1 MSMEF
6 RTRNI
11 ENINRANNP
20 NFDSLS
26 FEERKELLN
35 HNMELLSDIDEIKKE
50 EKDEYVFQESNK
62 EENNSLNEDNS
73 LQKLNTLN
81 DEIEKDE
88 FYDAYLFTSQEEY
101 REQFIELAKELKNKY
116 GDKFILMMDKSEEE
130 KYLDLYSKGYKRP
143 KLEVIKDYKEYI
155 EKKKNNLPK
164 PDLIFYHGGASSD
177 FNIDKLDV
185 TRLSEKQQNNSN
197 SYAGFYMYDENNKTG
212 AYHYAEQENNRKH
225 TNDLGVVKLYIDP
238 NLKIY
243 DYNEHHSDMF
253 GITRLSQNT
262 IKELMEQGYDLI
274 KGKVLSKTEYVLLN
288 KDKIKNIEFI
298 PVEINFEQGEI
309 NKLR

>member
-6 RTRNI
+6 RRRNI

-20 NFDSLS
+20 NFYSLS

-116 GDKFILMMDKSEEE
+116 GDKFILMMDK
-130 KYLDLYSKGYKRP
+130 
-143 KLEVIKDYKEYI
+143 
-155 EKKKNNLPK
+155 
-164 PDLIFYHGGASSD
+164 
-177 FNIDKLDV
+177 
-185 TRLSEKQQNNSN
+185 
-197 SYAGFYMYDENNKTG
+197 
-212 AYHYAEQENNRKH
+212 
-225 TNDLGVVKLYIDP
+225 
-238 NLKIY
+238 
-243 DYNEHHSDMF
+243 
-253 GITRLSQNT
+253 
-262 IKELMEQGYDLI
+262 
-274 KGKVLSKTEYVLLN
+274 
-288 KDKIKNIEFI
+288 
-298 PVEINFEQGEI
+298 
-309 NKLR
+309 